1 MSDQADIKRP
11 VSASK
16 NLVEGEYP
24 FTQEDFRNIAA
35 MLHADAGIA
44 LPDSKA
50 TLAYSRLAK
59 RLRGLGLKS
68 FKDYCALVASQ
79 AGVEERQ
86 KMLASLTTNVTRF
99 FREPHHFDHL
109 KTKVLPDLLAQAK
122 RGGRVRIWSAGCSTG
137 QEPYSMAMLLRESFP
152 NLSDWDVKIHATDLS
167 ERALSQARSGIYSR
181 SEMQRGLTQEQI
193 SRHFT
198 RLESGHYQVNSD
210 LRKMIQFENI
220 NLIKPWQVLPK
231 SDLILMRNILIYFNQ
246 EKKQMVLSKM
256 RDQLSDAGGYLM
268 LGASESILFDASFK
282 LHRLERVSY
291 YSKA

>member
-1 MSDQADIKRP
+1 MTTDSTPTQNTDFELFFKM
-11 VSASK
+11 
-16 NLVEGEYP
+16 LEGH
-24 FTQEDFRNIAA
+24 T
-35 MLHADAGIA
+35 GIA
-44 LPDSKA
+44 MGNEKKYLLAPRLSSIAQKNGFTDHVSLIKELVSKPICPLHWVTFEAMATHETMFFRDTHPFQAIKDVLLPQ
-50 TLAYSRLAK
+50 LIHAK
-59 RLRGLGLKS
+59 RDSNKLS
-68 FKDYCALVASQ
+68 IWCAA
-79 AGVEERQ
+79 A
-86 KMLASLTTNVTRF
+86 
-99 FREPHHFDHL
+99 
-109 KTKVLPDLLAQAK
+109 
-122 RGGRVRIWSAGCSTG
+122 STG

>member
-1 MSDQADIKRP
+1 MTTDSTPTRNTDFELFFKM
-11 VSASK
+11 
-16 NLVEGEYP
+16 LEGH
-24 FTQEDFRNIAA
+24 T
-35 MLHADAGIA
+35 GIA
-44 LPDSKA
+44 MGNEKVYLLAPRLSKIAQQNGFPDHFSLIKELVSKPICPLHWVTFEAMA
-50 TLAYSRLAK
+50 TH
-59 RLRGLGLKS
+59 
-68 FKDYCALVASQ
+68 
-79 AGVEERQ
+79 ET
-86 KMLASLTTNVTRF
+86 MF
-99 FREPHHFDHL
+99 FRDTHPFQAIKE
-109 KTKVLPDLLAQAK
+109 VLLPQLIQAK
-122 RGGRVRIWSAGCSTG
+122 RDSNQLSIWCAAASTG
-137 QEPYSMAMLLRESFP
+137 QEPYSMAILLRESFP

-198 RLESGHYQVNSD
+198 RLESGQYQINPD
-210 LRKMIQFENI
+210 LRKWIQFENI
-220 NLIKPWQVLPK
+220 NLVKPWQVSPK

-246 EKKQMVLSKM
+246 EKKQMVLNKM

>member
-1 MSDQADIKRP
+1 MTSDSTTTRSTDFELFFKM
-11 VSASK
+11 
-16 NLVEGEYP
+16 LEGH
-24 FTQEDFRNIAA
+24 T
-35 MLHADAGIA
+35 GIA
-44 LPDSKA
+44 MGNEKEYLLEPRLSSIAQKNGFPDHFSLIKELISKPICPLHWVSFEAMATHETMFFRDTHPFQAIKDVLLPQLIHAKRDSKQL
-50 TLAYSRLAK
+50 TIW
-59 RLRGLGLKS
+59 
-68 FKDYCALVASQ
+68 CAA
-79 AGVEERQ
+79 A
-86 KMLASLTTNVTRF
+86 
-99 FREPHHFDHL
+99 
-109 KTKVLPDLLAQAK
+109 
-122 RGGRVRIWSAGCSTG
+122 STG

-167 ERALSQARSGIYSR
+167 ERALSQARSGIYSP

-198 RLESGHYQVNSD
+198 RLASGQYQINPD
-210 LRKMIQFENI
+210 LRKWIQFENI
-220 NLIKPWQVLPK
+220 NLVKPWQVSPK

-268 LGASESILFDASFK
+268 LGAPESILFDASFK

>member
-1 MSDQADIKRP
+1 MTRDSTPTQNTDFELFFKM
-11 VSASK
+11 
-16 NLVEGEYP
+16 LEGH
-24 FTQEDFRNIAA
+24 T
-35 MLHADAGIA
+35 GIA
-44 LPDSKA
+44 MSNEKEYLLAPRLSSIAQKNGFTDHVSLIKELVSKPICPLHWVTFEAMATHETMFFRDTHPFQAIKDVLLPQ
-50 TLAYSRLAK
+50 LIHAK
-59 RLRGLGLKS
+59 RDSNQLS
-68 FKDYCALVASQ
+68 IWCAA
-79 AGVEERQ
+79 A
-86 KMLASLTTNVTRF
+86 
-99 FREPHHFDHL
+99 
-109 KTKVLPDLLAQAK
+109 
-122 RGGRVRIWSAGCSTG
+122 STG

-181 SEMQRGLTQEQI
+181 SEMQRGLTKEQI